1 MGRIGL
7 TELLILLVIALVVF
21 GGGKIADVGKGIG
34 DAVKNF
40 KKGMKEDDDANAPK
54 LNESAAKAEAPAPPV
69 ITVVDDKTA
78 AEATKAE
85 PAAEESVAAEATQ
98 TAAAAEEPAK
108 AAPGEEKPAA

>member
-40 KKGMKEDDDANAPK
+40 KKGMKEDDEADAPK
-54 LNESAAKAEAPAPPV
+54 LNESAAKPAEAPAPPV
-69 ITVVDDKTA
+69 ITVVDEKTA
-78 AEATKAE
+78 AEATNAE
-85 PAAEESVAAEATQ
+85 PAADATKAAP
-98 TAAAAEEPAK
+98 AAEEPPK